1 MSKFGPAQPDKAIN
15 NTEYNKKNH
24 PGSQIGIIHNG
35 NLIFEY
41 AYGLADLERGAK
53 ITSDSIFDIASI
65 SKQFVASCVLLLEND
80 GLIKLDDSINSFFPD
95 LPILTK
101 PIQLKNLLN
110 HTSGI
115 QDYMDLMESASMCE
129 SNMYRNEDILK
140 LIAHSK
146 LEHEPG
152 EKFTYSNSNYF
163 LLAQIIEIVSKR
175 SFPEYMNSRIFKPLG
190 MNNTLFYRDHKQI
203 IPNRVLSYS
212 TIEDLK
218 HENFP
223 YIFNI
228 VGDTGLLTNVRDLAK
243 WDYCF
248 NQTNNDIIS
257 YVMREKLQKKNKLNN
272 GDEIN
277 YGYGLFINE
286 IFGLTTIGHDGAA
299 AGYRS
304 EMLRIPQK
312 DITIINLSNFS
323 GMKRIVHKIGEI
335 LLNKLKS

>member
-1 MSKFGPAQPDKAIN
+1 MKLLEISHQIIELFS
-15 NTEYNKKNH
+15 EYNKKNH
-24 PGSQIGIIHNG
+24 PGSQIGIIYNG

-41 AYGLADLERGAK
+41 AYGLADLERGTK

-80 GLIKLDDSINSFFPD
+80 GLVKLDDSIHRFFPD
-95 LPILTK
+95 FPILNQ
-101 PIQLKNLLN
+101 PIQLRNLLN

-115 QDYMDLMESASMCE
+115 QDYMDLMESTGMCE

-140 LIAHSK
+140 LIARSK

-190 MNNTLFYRDHKQI
+190 MKNTLFYQDHKQI
-203 IPNRVLSYS
+203 VPNRVLSYS
-212 TIEDLK
+212 TIEDSK

-248 NQTNNDIIS
+248 NQTNNKVITYAI
-257 YVMREKLQKKNKLNN
+257 RESLQNKNKLKN
-272 GDEIN
+272 GDDTD
-277 YGYGLFINE
+277 YGYGLFIDD
-286 IFGLTTIGHDGAA
+286 FSGLTTIGHDGAA

-304 EMLRIPQK
+304 EMLRIPQEG
-312 DITIINLSNFS
+312 ITIIVLSNFS
-323 GMKRIVHKIGEI
+323 GMKRMVHKIGEI
-335 LLNKLKS
+335 VLNELKN